1 MSTAEILS
9 LISLISYII
18 AGIALVLAV
27 FFWFFFKIPSVIG
40 DLSGR
45 TAKKSI
51 ARKRASNER
60 SGGKG
65 YQPSATNVNRGKLTD
80 TMQHSRK
87 LKNEPKKAKPVD
99 ESQMPETGLLESN
112 KAEIVDNK
120 IFTGLVA
127 GRLSKQIKEVCLLEQ
142 AFVRSDL
149 FEGDVK
155 GYVASVAKALGAE
168 ISVAKYVRFEKG
180 EGIEKKQDDFA
191 AEIASMVK

>member
-18 AGIALVLAV
+18 AGIAAVLAV

-65 YQPSATNVNRGKLTD
+65 YQPSVTNVNRGKLTD

-87 LKNEPKKAKPVD
+87 LKVTPKIVQPAD
-99 ESQMPETGLLESN
+99 ESQRPETGLLKSN
-112 KAEIVDNK
+112 TAQASRSAETELLGD
-120 IFTGLVA
+120 TADLETTADETAELVSDGA
-127 GRLSKQIKEVCLLEQ
+127 VNQTRANGKKLTMLDEVMLIHTDE
-142 AFVRSDL
+142 V
-149 FEGDVK
+149 
-155 GYVASVAKALGAE
+155 
-168 ISVAKYVRFEKG
+168 IS
-180 EGIEKKQDDFA
+180 
-191 AEIASMVK
+191 

>member
-18 AGIALVLAV
+18 AGVAAVLAV

-65 YQPSATNVNRGKLTD
+65 YQPSATNANRGKLTD

-87 LKNEPKKAKPVD
+87 LKPEPKKSQPAD
-99 ESQMPETGLLESN
+99 ENQMPETGLLESN
-112 KAEIVDNK
+112 KAEIVDNQQTELLDGEATDVLVDEDATAALQPEPVK
-120 IFTGLVA
+120 QVKRTGGKKLTMLEEIILVHTD
-127 GRLSKQIKEVCLLEQ
+127 EV
-142 AFVRSDL
+142 
-149 FEGDVK
+149 
-155 GYVASVAKALGAE
+155 
-168 ISVAKYVRFEKG
+168 I
-180 EGIEKKQDDFA
+180 
-191 AEIASMVK
+191 

>member
-65 YQPSATNVNRGKLTD
+65 YQPSATNANRGKLTD

-87 LKNEPKKAKPVD
+87 LKAETKKEKAPID

-112 KAEIVDNK
+112 KAQIVDSQQTELLDGEA
-120 IFTGLVA
+120 TGILVDEDA
-127 GRLSKQIKEVCLLEQ
+127 TVALQEEPVKPAKRTGGKKLKMLEEVMLIHTDE
-142 AFVRSDL
+142 V
-149 FEGDVK
+149 
-155 GYVASVAKALGAE
+155 
-168 ISVAKYVRFEKG
+168 IS
-180 EGIEKKQDDFA
+180 
-191 AEIASMVK
+191 

>member
-18 AGIALVLAV
+18 AGVAAVLAV

-87 LKNEPKKAKPVD
+87 LKPEPKKSQPAD
-99 ESQMPETGLLESN
+99 ENQMPETGLLESN
-112 KAEIVDNK
+112 KAEIVDNQQTELLDGEA
-120 IFTGLVA
+120 TGILVDEDA
-127 GRLSKQIKEVCLLEQ
+127 TVALQEEPVQPAKRTGGKKLTMLDDVVLIHTDEV
-142 AFVRSDL
+142 
-149 FEGDVK
+149 
-155 GYVASVAKALGAE
+155 
-168 ISVAKYVRFEKG
+168 IS
-180 EGIEKKQDDFA
+180 
-191 AEIASMVK
+191 